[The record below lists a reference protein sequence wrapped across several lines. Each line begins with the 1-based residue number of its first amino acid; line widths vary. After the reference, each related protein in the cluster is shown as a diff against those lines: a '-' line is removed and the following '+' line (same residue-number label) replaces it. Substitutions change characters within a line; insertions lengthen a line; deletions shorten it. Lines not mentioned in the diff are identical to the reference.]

1 MNRTHLLGRANRVV
15 RLALLVVSLVL
26 TAIFAAY
33 VPAAD
38 GGLLPGGLVL
48 LALSARALRRLT
60 SPESRR
66 A

>member
-1 MNRTHLLGRANRVV
+1 MANRLVG
-15 RLALLVVSLVL
+15 LALVLVALVGA
-26 TAIFAAY
+26 AIFAAY

-38 GGLLPGGLVL
+38 GGFLPGGVVL
-48 LALSARALRRLT
+48 LVVSARALRRLT